1 MELMRKWIM
10 KTSLMKLAIFSFIML
25 AIMAVAGNLF
35 NSVYDLIGNPKKIES
50 FLKSLFLATG
60 VVSLGLLVI
69 RSLLGIVLILIVVVI
84 LLFLLR
90 TGRLA
95 VLHL

>member
-1 MELMRKWIM
+1 M
-10 KTSLMKLAIFSFIML
+10 KTGLTKLAVFSFIML
-25 AIMAVAGNLF
+25 AIMAAAGNHL
-35 NSVYDLIGNPKKIES
+35 NSVYDLIGDPKKIES
-50 FLKSLFLATG
+50 FLKSLFLVTG
-60 VVSLGLLVI
+60 VGSLGLLII
-69 RSLLGIVLILIVVVI
+69 RSLMGIVLILIVIVI